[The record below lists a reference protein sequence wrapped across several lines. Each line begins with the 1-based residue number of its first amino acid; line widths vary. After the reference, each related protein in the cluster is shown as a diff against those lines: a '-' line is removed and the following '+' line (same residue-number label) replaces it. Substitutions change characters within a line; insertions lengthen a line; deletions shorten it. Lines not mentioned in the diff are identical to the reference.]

1 MLDDGKTGGPILLVN
16 KKMEKFLVQPD
27 QGMQKYSRLGVIDTS
42 KLYGIKMGST
52 VEFAGE
58 PYICLTPSITD
69 IIEVSKRGAQIIM
82 QKDGAEIIMGCGLS
96 PGSKILEIGTGSGHL
111 TMMMAWVIG
120 PTGHITSYEINERS
134 AKLARSNVANASLSN
149 TVDILAED
157 GLKCDDKDMHDVAV
171 IDNPEPWRFL
181 DMVEDALK
189 VGGFFCAYVPS
200 MNQVETTVKELR
212 GRNFIDIRAQETL
225 LRNLV
230 VGEKGTR
237 PDFQMLGHTGYLCF
251 GRYLG
256 SK

>member
-1 MLDDGKTGGPILLVN
+1 MQDNENPVKQILLIN
-16 KKMEKFLVQPD
+16 KKMEKFLVRPD

-42 KLYGIKMGST
+42 KLANITIGDT

-58 PYICLTPSITD
+58 PYICLRPSITD

-82 QKDGAEIIMGCGLS
+82 QKDGAEIIMGCGIS
-96 PGSKILEIGTGSGHL
+96 PGSNVLEIGTGSGHL
-111 TMMMAWVIG
+111 TMMMAWAVG
-120 PTGHITSYEINERS
+120 PMGHITSYEINERA
-134 AKLARSNVANASLSN
+134 AKLAKSNIVNAGFSDI
-149 TVDILAED
+149 VDIQARD
-157 GLKCDDKDMHDVAV
+157 GHSCDDRDMYDAAV

-181 DMVEDALK
+181 DMVEGALK
-189 VGGFFCAYVPS
+189 PGGSLCAYVPS
-200 MNQVETTVKELR
+200 MNQIESTVKDLR
-212 GRNFIDIRAQETL
+212 GRNFSDIRAQETL